1 MSLRERAE
9 GVPAQPGV
17 YLFKNERGKVLYVGK
32 AQNLR
37 ARVRQYLVGGDGRVR
52 MPPLLERAV
61 DVDVVV
67 TPSVKD
73 ALLLENELIKRH
85 KPPFNVKLRDD
96 KQYLALRLDP
106 REPWPRL
113 REVRRFQDD
122 GADYFGP
129 FTSSVALHEAVS
141 RLRRIFPLRSCREG
155 VFKDH
160 ARRGRPCIEFEMKR
174 CLAPC
179 VGRVTPEA
187 YAELVRGTALFLRGR
202 SDELTRELEG
212 RMQGAAEAMRFE
224 EAARLRDQLAAVERT
239 VERQQIV
246 TERRSDRDVF
256 GVSRRG
262 GDVDVCVLHVREGRV
277 VGTEGYALAGVAV
290 DDGELMGSLLGQYYD
305 TSAGRAIPREVLTSV
320 PADDAG
326 ALAAWLGERAE
337 RRVAVRAP
345 SRGPAREL
353 LAMADA
359 NAELSLTRRLE
370 ARESVDSALAE
381 LQERLELS
389 RLPRR
394 IEGYDIST
402 LHGTLTVGSRVVFQ
416 DGRPDKS
423 GYRRYRIREADPGD
437 DYGALREVMRRRVGR
452 RESEP
457 LPDLLLIDGGKGQLA
472 VACAVLAD
480 TGTTQ
485 DVVSLAKERDLLSP
499 SPRVRRSGGLKAER
513 IFLPGRKDPVSL
525 ASSSRALLMLQR
537 VRDESHRFAI
547 EFQRSLRSRAHLSS
561 ILEELPGIG
570 PGKRAALLKRLG
582 SLKGVREASEETLR
596 SVSGISARDAATL
609 RRFFD
614 AAREESAGEAPGSQS
629 EEASSSDATTPETPE
644 ADGAETVPSA
654 GGS

>member
-1 MSLRERAE
+1 MSLAERAE
-9 GVPAQPGV
+9 GLPAQPGV

-37 ARVRQYLVGGDGRVR
+37 ARVRQYVVGGDGRVR
-52 MPPLLERAV
+52 MPPLLARAV

-113 REVRRFQDD
+113 REVRRFHDD

-129 FTSSVALHEAVS
+129 FTSSVAMHEAVS

-179 VGRVTPEA
+179 VGLVTPEA
-187 YAELVRGTALFLRGR
+187 YAELARGTALFLRGR
-202 SDELTRELEG
+202 SDELTRELER
-212 RMQGAAEAMRFE
+212 RMQGASEAMRFE
-224 EAARLRDQLAAVERT
+224 EAARLRDQLTAVERT

-305 TSAGRAIPREVLTSV
+305 TGAGRAIPREVLTSV

-345 SRGPAREL
+345 SRGPARDL
-353 LAMADA
+353 LAMADT

-370 ARESVDSALAE
+370 ARESVEAALTE
-381 LQERLELS
+381 LQERLGLS

-402 LHGTLTVGSRVVFQ
+402 LHGTLTVGSRVAFEN
-416 DGRPDKS
+416 GRPDKS

-437 DYGALREVMRRRVGR
+437 DYAALREVIRRRVGR

-480 TGTTQ
+480 TGIEQ
-485 DVVSLAKERDLLSP
+485 DVVSLAKERDLSSP
-499 SPRVRRSGGLKAER
+499 SLRVRRSGGLKAER

-525 ASSSRALLMLQR
+525 PSSSRALLVLQR

-596 SVSGISARDAATL
+596 SVPGVSARDAATL

-614 AAREESAGEAPGSQS
+614 AARAESAAAGSESEAGP
-629 EEASSSDATTPETPE
+629 SSDAAGGETPE
-644 ADGAETVPSA
+644 AEVVEATAPA